1 MFLLYA
7 ILLFS
12 TLALLWAAGACYF
25 CVWRHLR
32 KSEVGLRGQLTEMD
46 RETDAAAV

>member
-1 MFLLYA
+1 MFLLYT

-25 CVWRHLR
+25 CVRRHLR
-32 KSEVGLRGQLTEMD
+32 KAEDALRGQLTEME
-46 RETDAAAV
+46 RESDAVTA